1 MKKKLSILIPTYNYV
16 VLPLV
21 QELSRQ
27 GGGVEHDVE
36 IIVADDASTDA
47 SCKEAN
53 RAMAGLPYCSYIEL
67 EENLGRAR
75 IRNLLADKA
84 EGEWLLFMDGD
95 AAVISD
101 SFLQM
106 YIDEAGRSEVV
117 CGGLIHPD
125 KLPSS
130 EVTLRYRYE
139 RAADKHRSAA
149 ERMKHPY
156 NCFSTFCFMIRKE
169 VFQTIRFDE
178 SCREYGHEDTLFGEE
193 LKKRNFTI
201 HHTDNPLM
209 HMGLEDNAVFLK
221 KTEMALSSLLRL
233 QQDGR
238 HLYSP
243 LTVKYEQLQRWHLH
257 KILPPLFKLT
267 APLLRHNLLGDSPNL
282 LLFALYKLGY
292 YATLRGEASGEIK
305 N

>member
-27 GGGVEHDVE
+27 GGGVGHDVE

-47 SCKEAN
+47 SCKETN
-53 RAMAGLPYCSYIEL
+53 RAMAGLPHCSYIEL
-67 EENLGRAR
+67 KDNLGRAR

-84 EGEWLLFMDGD
+84 QGEWLLFMDSD

-106 YIDEAGRSEVV
+106 YINEAGRGDVV

-156 NCFSTFCFMIRKE
+156 NCFSTFCFMIRRE

-178 SCREYGHEDTLFGEE
+178 SCREYGHEDTLFGDE
-193 LKKRNFTI
+193 LKKRDFTI

-209 HMGLEDNAVFLK
+209 HMGLEDNVIFLE

-267 APLLRHNLLGDSPNL
+267 APLLRRNLLGDSPRL
-282 LLFALYKLGY
+282 FLFALYKLGY
-292 YATLRGEASGEIK
+292 YATLRGGISGRIK